1 MPGYEVVTLQ
11 MWRCPATHAQIMSRH
26 CCTLAY
32 YGTVEMDWWGVSA
45 LVGYTIFTEDQWEVG
60 GVMHSRNLVVCQW
73 CGETFDD

>member
-1 MPGYEVVTLQ
+1 MQV
-11 MWRCPATHAQIMSRH
+11 WRCPATLAQIMSRH

-60 GVMHSRNLVVCQW
+60 GVMHSRNLVVI
-73 CGETFDD
+73 GVGGSRAE